1 MIPTP
6 SLKLL
11 RIISLIL
18 FLLPV
23 QLCIAQKHYTLE
35 QIPDP
40 KANGASA
47 YVSDPDNVL
56 GEAYVAGLNPRL
68 TQLEQDTKVQ
78 IAVVVVKDFDEHAE
92 MFDFATKLFR
102 KWGIGK
108 AVANNG
114 LLLFIA
120 TDRHEY
126 RFISGYGLEGL
137 LPDIT
142 LKKTGDEFLVP
153 AFKEGDYGGGVSAA
167 INHIADYLGQS
178 GNKPEVD
185 QLAQKKQYVEKPWM
199 ETFGICALIIL
210 AAVLVTRSTKKHMPF
225 IAAKGKKDKNNG
237 YDKVTMIGCGGL
249 FIIIFVSIFLFAFTI
264 GFGWLKAIKLTTV
277 PYILYGFVALSLFF
291 RYYGALSANRKFYK
305 DDENFAHAV
314 QQLNKV
320 AWWYIIVSPLILISI
335 LIEEIR
341 RKNIVKRFKAPLDP
355 RKQPMVRINRDENPS
370 GKPYITLGQLAEENA
385 GSYIYDIWV
394 STDGKEDKVIANE
407 GDNFDDFTE
416 CPQCKFKTLCKPKT
430 ITLIEATYSRE
441 GKGKEV
447 RRCDNCNYEELIKMV
462 VFPMLT
468 KSSSSSSS
476 SGGGG
481 RSSSSSS
488 SWGGGSSGGGG
499 AGGKW

>member
-1 MIPTP
+1 MTPTLN
-6 SLKLL
+6 LKLL
-11 RIISLIL
+11 RLITFIL

-23 QLCIAQKHYTLE
+23 KLCVAQKHYTLE

-47 YVSDPDNVL
+47 YVADPDNVL
-56 GEAYVAGLNPRL
+56 GEEYVAGLNPLL

-108 AVANNG
+108 AAANNG

-120 TDRHEY
+120 TNRHEY

-142 LKKTGDEFLVP
+142 LKKIGDEFLVP
-153 AFKEGDYGGGVSAA
+153 AFKEADYGGGVSAA
-167 INHIADYLGQS
+167 INHIAEYLAQS
-178 GNKPEVD
+178 ANKQELD
-185 QLAQKKQYVEKPWM
+185 QFAQKKQYVEKPWI
-199 ETFGICALIIL
+199 ETLGICALIIL
-210 AAVLVTRSTKKHMPF
+210 AAVLVMRSTKKHMP
-225 IAAKGKKDKNNG
+225 AVSGKKDRTNG

-249 FIIIFVSIFLFAFTI
+249 FIIIFVSIFLFAFTT
-264 GFGWLKAIKLTTV
+264 GFGWLKNIKLNAV
-277 PYILYGFVALSLFF
+277 PYILYSFVVLSLFF
-291 RYYGALSANRKFYK
+291 RYYGALSSNRKFYK

-320 AWWYIIVSPLILISI
+320 AWWYIIVSPLILIGI
-335 LIEEIR
+335 IIEEIR
-341 RKNIVKRFKAPLDP
+341 SKNIVKRFKAPLDSQ
-355 RKQPMVRINRDENPS
+355 KQPMSRINRDENPS
-370 GKPYITLGQLAEENA
+370 GKPYITKGQLAEENVGA
-385 GSYIYDIWV
+385 YIYDIWV

-430 ITLIEATYSRE
+430 VTLTAATYSRE

-462 VFPMLT
+462 VLPMLT

-481 RSSSSSS
+481 SSSSDS
-488 SWGGGSSGGGG
+488 SWGGGSTGGGG